1 MRRSGVGLALV
12 ISLAID
18 QIFCLAPSMS
28 PDIEPVVSSTKQ
40 TSILGLP
47 FCSEGSLLAIPFDA
61 TSNAQVSSVA
71 IAWFPLTLTLG
82 ERGKPAEMAGIS
94 DVSPSGTDLLSPAAE
109 NMRTTEDGGA
119 RRARWTFLP
128 LPVGE
133 GRGEGNTTP
142 A

>member
-1 MRRSGVGLALV
+1 MG
-12 ISLAID
+12 
-18 QIFCLAPSMS
+18 
-28 PDIEPVVSSTKQ
+28 
-40 TSILGLP
+40 
-47 FCSEGSLLAIPFDA
+47 
-61 TSNAQVSSVA
+61 VA
-71 IAWFPLTLTLG
+71 IAWFPLTLTLSLG